1 MVTWVLFIYFH
12 IQSLKNKHFQRG
24 RDAWKSPIVIYFY
37 VKQLLIVIHTIL
49 DNWKVK
55 FRFLNPTYPPKSD
68 FGFSSHCFSFN
79 FQEFSIE
86 CLKPRIC
93 YLEFTALWMKAV
105 IIYCNLVWVAIHA
118 RYILPFDWEIYD
130 KDPNRRSMKSCIKKC
145 MSYNANIIYIR
156 ILITYKLSTTI

>member
-1 MVTWVLFIYFH
+1 MSTRKRCVEIADCYLFLCETIIDCYSH
-12 IQSLKNKHFQRG
+12 YIGQLKSQIPFSESNLSTEIWF
-24 RDAWKSPIVIYFY
+24 WI
-37 VKQLLIVIHTIL
+37 
-49 DNWKVK
+49 
-55 FRFLNPTYPPKSD
+55 FLPW
-68 FGFSSHCFSFN
+68 FLFN

-145 MSYNANIIYIR
+145 MSYNANII
-156 ILITYKLSTTI
+156 